1 MFPAARIGD
10 PVTHDLQAP
19 AGLIGPPM
27 SPPTKGPVIIEGLP
41 AAHVECTAVCSG
53 ATSAGMAHPP
63 PGVGAPPV
71 PIIVG
76 SPTVLI
82 NGRPAAR
89 WAPSGD
95 TTACGSFLG
104 DPKLAAQRKVFIGGP
119 TMPLG
124 MSLALD
130 ENGDLKFGSA
140 ISVTGTDH
148 FKAMIVNRLMKI
160 GSTDSGKMLFKQM
173 ENTGKQAR
181 ISEYAE
187 ENSEAGPRDWEDATP
202 SGKPVFDGSGSPI
215 LDAAGNQL
223 VGTGLGSDSD
233 VKLNPKLTL
242 DNHLAPDDPMP
253 NDAVLFHEL
262 THSKH
267 QMSGSNDCT
276 PKDPD
281 WDTQEEANTIR
292 EDSPSEA
299 DYLHERGYKWRRTSH
314 GETFEPN
321 P

>member
-1 MFPAARIGD
+1 M
-10 PVTHDLQAP
+10 
-19 AGLIGPPM
+19 
-27 SPPTKGPVIIEGLP
+27 IEGLP

-53 ATSAGMAHPP
+53 ATSAGLAHPP

-95 TTACGSFLG
+95 TAACGSFLG
-104 DPKLAAQRKVFIGGP
+104 DPKLAATRTVVIGGP
-119 TMPLG
+119 TLPAN
-124 MSLALD
+124 MSLSLEA
-130 ENGDLKFGSA
+130 NGDLKFGKA
-140 ISVTGTDH
+140 LTIAGTDH
-148 FKAMIVNRLMKI
+148 FKAMVVNRLMKI
-160 GSTDSGKMLFKQM
+160 GSTESGKALFKQL

-181 ISEYAE
+181 ITEYAE
-187 ENSEAGPRDWEDATP
+187 PNSDAAPSDWSDATP
-202 SGKPVFDGSGSPI
+202 SGKPVFYGNGKPAV
-215 LDAAGNQL
+215 DAAGNQL
-223 VGTGLGSDSD
+223 VGTGFGSDST
-233 VKLNPKLTL
+233 VRLNPTLQL
-242 DNHLAPDDPMP
+242 DNPNAPDDPVS

-267 QMSGSNDCT
+267 QMSGTNDCT
-276 PKDPD
+276 PEGDN
-281 WDTQEEANTIR
+281 WDTREEKNTIR
-292 EDSPSEA
+292 DDSPSEA

-314 GETFEPN
+314 AEEFEPN